1 MISVRP
7 AGRASVCGK
16 KINIAIFLDTIN
28 MMNVKLCTMVVLIE
42 LYLFIPLLV
51 TLIVFQGHS
60 NVKQF
65 SLKVFSSYRIKLK
78 LCAIVDFV

>member
-1 MISVRP
+1 M
-7 AGRASVCGK
+7 SVCGK
-16 KINIAIFLDTIN
+16 KFNVAIFSDAVDMTH
-28 MMNVKLCTMVVLIE
+28 VRLCVMVVLIE

>member
-42 LYLFIPLLV
+42 LYLFSTLLV
-51 TLIVFQGHS
+51 KLTALEDQSSI
-60 NVKQF
+60 KQF
-65 SLKVFSSYRIKLK
+65 ELKI
-78 LCAIVDFV
+78 